1 MAEGGGSLTCAICFE
16 DFDEATPLPC
26 SCKIDY
32 CVKCW
37 DKALASSFRNT
48 HQPRCPTC
56 RAPIRVDFD
65 AERRRLVFSL
75 EQGPVLDISDLSE
88 LQSRAAQG
96 SLEAAQEFEQLSQGL
111 SESLE
116 EIVERLA
123 QQAIPAQTRLL
134 EHFGASHP
142 ELGELALAEEGGS
155 GVLAGLSIAEL
166 KRHVATLGGTTEGCL
181 ERADVLSRLREV
193 AGGSW
198 AAVASYWASAGGSDS
213 APVCVCGDSLSRVSG
228 RERASLWFEHVGF
241 ERGTPRFEQE
251 LRAAQLSDTS
261 GVICDMCDVQV
272 PWSSSVWTCQG
283 GDSTILHAL
292 SYDICDRCF
301 RQHTFGVGTDS
312 AEGASPATDADR
324 QGDRYHAIL

>member
-1 MAEGGGSLTCAICFE
+1 MAEGCGSLTCAICFE

-75 EQGPVLDISDLSE
+75 ERGPVLDISDLSE

-96 SLEAAQEFEQLSQGL
+96 SVEAEREFHQLSQGL

-134 EHFGASHP
+134 EDFGASNP
-142 ELGELALAEEGGS
+142 ELGDLARAEDLAS
-155 GVLAGLSIAEL
+155 GVLVGLSIAEL
-166 KRHVATLGGTTEGCL
+166 KRHVAALGGATEGCL

-198 AAVASYWASAGGSDS
+198 AAVASYWASAGG
-213 APVCVCGDSLSRVSG
+213 APPRAPKRCRRRTALRVRRQLEPG
-228 RERASLWFEHVGF
+228 LRPGEGQPLVRA
-241 ERGTPRFEQE
+241 RR
-251 LRAAQLSDTS
+251 LRAGHAAVRA
-261 GVICDMCDVQV
+261 GVAGRAIARHQWRHLRHVRRAGAVELFCVDM
-272 PWSSSVWTCQG
+272 PG
-283 GDSTILHAL
+283 GRRHHSPRAVVRHLRPLLQAAHL
-292 SYDICDRCF
+292 RRRHSQR
-301 RQHTFGVGTDS
+301 RRREPS
-312 AEGASPATDADR
+312 AR
-324 QGDRYHAIL
+324 R

>member
-155 GVLAGLSIAEL
+155 GVLVGLSIAEL

-198 AAVASYWASAGGSDS
+198 AAVASYWASAGGADA
-213 APVCVCGDSLSRVSG
+213 APLCVCGDSLSRVSG
-228 RERASLWFEHVGF
+228 RERASLWLRE
-241 ERGTPRFEQE
+241 E

-283 GDSTILHAL
+283 GDATILHAL

-301 RQHTFGVGTDS
+301 RQHTFGGGTGGAD
-312 AEGASPATDADR
+312 GASPPDADR
-324 QGDRYHAIL
+324 QGDRAHLIL